1 MKSFLGRLHGKRVCG
16 DIEDMVSWIKTKSG
30 KFSVKS
36 LYYALELGNPSLP
49 PSSCIWNVRVQP
61 KISFC
66 AWEATWAKALTL
78 DLIQKRGGSWQIDVF
93 CAMRRK

>member
-16 DIEDMVSWIKTKSG
+16 DIEDMVSWIETKSG
-30 KFSVKS
+30 KFSVKF
-36 LYYALELGNPSLP
+36 LYYAIELGRSSLF
-49 PSSCIWNVRVQP
+49 PSSCIWNVWVQP

-78 DLIQKRGGSWQIDVF
+78 DLIQKRGGSWQIDAF